1 MMNRL
6 RGMVCLGAIA
16 LATAAVTAQVA
27 TPVPALGIVGRQ
39 GR

>member
-6 RGMVCLGAIA
+6 RGISCLGAIA

-27 TPVPALGIVGRQ
+27 TPAPGAAIVGRQ